1 MGQRLRSKRGTDTER
16 ERERAMGL
24 VVVVVVGV
32 QRQGEEE
39 RSRDG
44 KVRKGGGE
52 SSHFSSFEH
61 PLLHIIVAA
70 LLSCVTPLT
79 LRKIDS
85 LITTACKSACLPV
98 H

>member
-1 MGQRLRSKRGTDTER
+1 MQCGTEAEIKERHRQTER
-16 ERERAMGL
+16 ERDGFGGG
-24 VVVVVVGV
+24 VGGV

-61 PLLHIIVAA
+61 PLLHIIISA